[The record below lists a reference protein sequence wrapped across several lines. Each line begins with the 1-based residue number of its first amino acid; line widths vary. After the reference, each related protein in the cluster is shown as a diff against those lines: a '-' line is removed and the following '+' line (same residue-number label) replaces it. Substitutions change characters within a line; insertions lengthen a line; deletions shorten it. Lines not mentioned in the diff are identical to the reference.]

1 MINVPILLV
10 NCVVAMNLLCGN
22 SLVKCVN
29 NSSIVDVVSM
39 YRVNCYCG
47 NLFTVS
53 FWYTRS
59 VKPENFV
66 LEVYRMWVNSDF
78 LLVIFVM
85 CLNNSKDD
93 VDVNMCSMFCL
104 IVSCD
109 IIVINLIFIKF
120 LLFIIIKYDVSNKS
134 FLVF

>member
-1 MINVPILLV
+1 MIKVVPILLV

-29 NSSIVDVVSM
+29 NSSIVDVVSIK
-39 YRVNCYCG
+39 RVNCYCG

-66 LEVYRMWVNSDF
+66 LEVYWIWVNSDF

-85 CLNNSKDD
+85 CLNNND
-93 VDVNMCSMFCL
+93 VDVNMCSMVCL
-104 IVSCD
+104 IVSC
-109 IIVINLIFIKF
+109 VLLLLLIEFFIKF
-120 LLFIIIKYDVSNKS
+120 LLFIIIMYRANL
-134 FLVF
+134 F